1 MATHI
6 TIPAHLNALL
16 DDEMIFLDGLIPKS
30 KDALIERIHKID
42 THMIPYVLIDSFFVN
57 NYFAKNYS
65 TDYEELYNATSMLL
79 SNMIR
84 FMYRPIQFIDGTSRI
99 YVKNKYNKEILI
111 KRLELYFSYPKYIRE
126 QILFPNFLS
135 LQKKKSK
142 DYYNIIDWSL
152 GIERKTGIYDD
163 DEQARN
169 DAFIERRKL
178 LLKNNIKTIE
188 KKEMLYSLEEDIP
201 LVRLIYNNENYA
213 LVKIIITPEQHTK
226 IISINTTTNKIY
238 KFSLSEFENMKFD
251 FENDISMGTIN
262 NTVYE
267 KACST
272 IFKEKYKGYSIYKF
286 YCNDYDKLIGSI
298 KYFKDYIH
306 LIKEKDNSY
315 SAFGVESDIIAFL
328 KFIEIIEYEK
338 IK

>member
-30 KDALIERIHKID
+30 KEALIERIYKMD

-65 TDYEELYNATSMLL
+65 ADYEELYDTTSMLL

-84 FMYRPIQFIDGTSRI
+84 FMYSPIQFMDGTSRI
-99 YVKNKYNKEILI
+99 FVKNKYNKEILV
-111 KRLELYFSYPKYIRE
+111 KKLEIYFSYPKHFRE

-135 LQKKKSK
+135 LQKEKSK

-152 GIERKTGIYDD
+152 GIEKITGIYDD

-169 DAFIERRKL
+169 DAIIERRKL
-178 LLKNNIKTIE
+178 LLKHDIKTIKE
-188 KKEMLYSLEEDIP
+188 KSLNVEYTAQLI
-201 LVRLIYNNENYA
+201 RLIYNNESYA

-238 KFSLSEFENMKFD
+238 KFSLSEFENMKVD
-251 FENDISMGTIN
+251 FKNEISMGIFN
-262 NTVYE
+262 NTVYK

-286 YCNDYDKLIGSI
+286 YCNDYDKLIASI

-315 SAFGVESDIIAFL
+315 SAFGVESDIKAFL

>member
-1 MATHI
+1 
-6 TIPAHLNALL
+6 
-16 DDEMIFLDGLIPKS
+16 
-30 KDALIERIHKID
+30 
-42 THMIPYVLIDSFFVN
+42 MIPYVLIDSFFVN

-65 TDYEELYNATSMLL
+65 ADYEELYDTTSMLL

-84 FMYRPIQFIDGTSRI
+84 FMYSPIQFMDGTSRI
-99 YVKNKYNKEILI
+99 FVKNKYNKEILV
-111 KRLELYFSYPKYIRE
+111 KKLEIYFSYPKHFRE

-135 LQKKKSK
+135 LQKEKSK

-152 GIERKTGIYDD
+152 GIEKITGIYDD

-169 DAFIERRKL
+169 DAIIERRKL
-178 LLKNNIKTIE
+178 LLKHDIKTIKE
-188 KKEMLYSLEEDIP
+188 KSLNVEYTAQLI
-201 LVRLIYNNENYA
+201 RLIYNNESYA

-238 KFSLSEFENMKFD
+238 KFSLSEFENMKVD
-251 FENDISMGTIN
+251 FKNEISMGIFN
-262 NTVYE
+262 NTVYK

-286 YCNDYDKLIGSI
+286 YCNDYDKLIASI

-315 SAFGVESDIIAFL
+315 SAFGVESDIKAFL